1 MAIKEFLGVLDT
13 DSINN
18 LDNMINEFVDILV
31 SYGVSVR
38 YNNGL
43 IYAHKD
49 IGEVALIFDILKFN
63 KTFLVRIFFEDCAGD
78 LTEIWERDILLSD
91 ETKLYEL
98 VGKMEKV
105 FKLFEQ
111 HILENSSVNES
122 VLFKNILDTID

>member
-18 LDNMINEFVDILV
+18 LDNMINELVDILV
-31 SYGVSVR
+31 SYDVSVK

-43 IYAHKD
+43 VYAHKD
-49 IGEVALIFDILKFN
+49 IGEVALIFDVLKFN
-63 KTFLVRIFFEDCAGD
+63 KTFLVRIFFEDCVGD
-78 LTEIWERDILLSD
+78 LTEIWEHDVLRSD
-91 ETKLYEL
+91 EKQLYNI

-111 HILENSSVNES
+111 HILENGSVNES
-122 VLFKNILDTID
+122 VLFKNILDIVD

>member
-1 MAIKEFLGVLDT
+1 MAIKEFLGDA

-18 LDNMINEFVDILV
+18 LDNIINELVDILV
-31 SYGVSVR
+31 SYDVSVK
-38 YNNGL
+38 YNNDL

-63 KTFLVRIFFEDCAGD
+63 KTFLVRIFFEDCTGD

-105 FKLFEQ
+105 FKLFEC
-111 HILENSSVNES
+111 HVLENGSVNEL
-122 VLFKNILDTID
+122 VLFKNTLDIVD